1 MNFNDIYE
9 NYHALIP
16 KVLTHLNL
24 TRTSTYLDYD
34 DFYQLACIALW
45 QSSLSYPKPLESD
58 PEGFFKY
65 SFIFIKHQLIDTL
78 RTMNTHYQEVPLST
92 ELPPWELIPDLR
104 VQPLADYY
112 TYQEIVSKLPNPLTK
127 KQYNYVLLH
136 FIYGLSLTE
145 IAAFFHVSKQTVFQW
160 KKGALKKI
168 KDYFLS
174 DTD

>member
-1 MNFNDIYE
+1 MDFYDVFRY
-9 NYHALIP
+9 YHSVIP
-16 KVLTHLNL
+16 KVIAHLNL
-24 TRTSTYLDYD
+24 KNASMYLDYH

-45 QSSLSYPKPLESD
+45 QSSLHYPKPLESD

-92 ELPPWELIPDLR
+92 ELPPWELTPDLR
-104 VQPLADYY
+104 VQPLADFY
-112 TYQEIVSKLPNPLTK
+112 TYQEIFSKLPKPLTQ
-127 KQYNYVLLH
+127 KQYNYVVLH
-136 FIYGLSLTE
+136 FIYGLTLTE
-145 IAAFFHVSKQTVFQW
+145 IADYYKVSKQTVFQW
-160 KKGALKKI
+160 KTGALKKI

>member
-1 MNFNDIYE
+1 MNFNDIYST
-9 NYHALIP
+9 YDSLIP
-16 KVLTHLNL
+16 KVLAHLNL
-24 TRTSTYLDYD
+24 NHAKNYLEYD

-45 QSSLSYPKPLESD
+45 QSSLHYPKHLEND

-78 RTMNTHYQEVPLST
+78 RTMKTHYQEVPLST

-112 TYQEIVSKLPNPLTK
+112 TYQEIFSKLPKPLTQ
-127 KQYNYVLLH
+127 KQYNYVVLH
-136 FIYGLSLTE
+136 FIYGLNLTE
-145 IAAFFHVSKQTVFQW
+145 IASYYKVSKQTVFQW
-160 KKGALKKI
+160 KTGALKKI